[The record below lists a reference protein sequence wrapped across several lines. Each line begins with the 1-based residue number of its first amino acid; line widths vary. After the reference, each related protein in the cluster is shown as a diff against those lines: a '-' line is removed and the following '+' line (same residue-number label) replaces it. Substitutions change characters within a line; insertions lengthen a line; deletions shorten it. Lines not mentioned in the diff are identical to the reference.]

1 MLFDHDGLTLLGR
14 LVWLS
19 QPTPLPV
26 RLVQQHDP
34 NVLVAPLLTGG
45 FVLIASLIAV
55 ASLYYSDTRK
65 MRREDQRQW
74 DAELRGNYVRII
86 ESLEPLQKT
95 LALLPASAGEADLV
109 PVREGLWEAIAI
121 LRQTRLV
128 LDITANRGVVE
139 AVDKLQQKLASM
151 WISAKTE
158 SDALEP
164 TRSWGA
170 HHHLELNSLMS
181 GLRRAVRAELR
192 VDRKGRQSRAAAMLA
207 VSPRS
212 RDL

>member
-1 MLFDHDGLTLLGR
+1 M
-14 LVWLS
+14 
-19 QPTPLPV
+19 
-26 RLVQQHDP
+26 
-34 NVLVAPLLTGG
+34 
-45 FVLIASLIAV
+45 LIASLIAV

-181 GLRRAVRAELR
+181 VFVGPFALSCGWTGKGDRVELLQCLPYRPEAETF
-192 VDRKGRQSRAAAMLA
+192 
-207 VSPRS
+207 SPGQDS
-212 RDL
+212 SH